1 MKPSEGYE
9 HSFGRPTAAVN
20 TVTCVL
26 QKKSIEGCTQGSR
39 AGRPIAA
46 VGIHMCVFLS
56 THMSGAGQ
64 VHSSFVNFKTLADRL
79 LL

>member
-1 MKPSEGYE
+1 MKPTEGYE
-9 HSFGRPTAAVN
+9 HSFGRPTAAAS
-20 TVTCVL
+20 THTCVW

-46 VGIHMCVFLS
+46 VGTRMCVFLN
-56 THMSGAGQ
+56 TRMSGAEQ
-64 VHSSFVNFKTLADRL
+64 VKSSFVNFKALADRL